1 MFTYILSIEGKD
13 AKGLIY
19 NVTHVLYQFKCN
31 ITNQDEYV
39 TPNGRFYMRTE
50 FESDEVKDLLVIKN
64 ALDAQLRSTDLVI
77 RIHERSKKNIVILV
91 TKEHHCLSELLV
103 RHHFDELNAN
113 IIAVFGNHEVLRSYV
128 EKFDLPFITIS
139 HEGKSR
145 EQHESEVAEALNN
158 YDADY
163 IVLAKYM
170 RILSP
175 AFVEKFQGK
184 LINIHHSFLP
194 AFIGANPYKQAHERG
209 VKIIGATAHYVN
221 SELDQGPII
230 CQDVIQVDH
239 KHSAKDM
246 ARVGKDIEKM
256 VLFKALQ
263 LVFDDKVFISENRTV
278 IL

>member
-1 MFTYILSIEGKD
+1 MYTYILCIEGRD

-19 NVTHVLYQFKCN
+19 NVTHVLYQFRCN
-31 ITNQDEYV
+31 IINQDEYV
-39 TPNGRFYMRTE
+39 TDSGHFYMRTE
-50 FESDEVKDLLVIKN
+50 FESDEEKDLTVILN
-64 ALDAQLRSTDLVI
+64 ALQSQLNYTDLKI
-77 RIHERSKKNIVILV
+77 RIGKKSKKNIVILV

-113 IIAVFGNHEVLRSYV
+113 ILAVIGNHDILSDYV
-128 EKFDLPFITIS
+128 SKFGIPYITIG
-139 HEGKSR
+139 HEGVSR
-145 EQHESEVAEALNN
+145 EEHEELVMAKLNEFN
-158 YDADY
+158 TDY

-175 AFVEKFQGK
+175 NFVAQYVGK

-194 AFIGANPYKQAHERG
+194 AFVGANPYKQAHQRG

-221 SELDQGPII
+221 TELDQGPII

-239 KHSAKDM
+239 KHSPKDM
-246 ARVGKDIEKM
+246 SRIGKDIEKM
-256 VLFKALQ
+256 VLFKSLQ

>member
-1 MFTYILSIEGKD
+1 
-13 AKGLIY
+13 
-19 NVTHVLYQFKCN
+19 
-31 ITNQDEYV
+31 
-39 TPNGRFYMRTE
+39 MRTE

-64 ALDAQLRSTDLVI
+64 ALDAQLRSTDLII

-145 EQHESEVAEALNN
+145 EQHESEVAEALNK

>member
-39 TPNGRFYMRTE
+39 TPTGRFFMRTE
-50 FESDEVKDLLVIKN
+50 FESDEVKDLGIIKD
-64 ALDAQLRSTDLVI
+64 ALDDQLQSKDLKIKI
-77 RIHERSKKNIVILV
+77 RERSKKNIVILV

-113 IIAVFGNHEVLRSYV
+113 ILAVIGNHEVLKDYV
-128 EKFDLPFITIS
+128 TKFGLPFITIT

-145 EQHESEVAEALNN
+145 EQHEIEMIKALKS
-158 YDADY
+158 YDTDY
-163 IVLAKYM
+163 VVLAKYM

-175 AFVEKFQGK
+175 EFVDKFQGK
-184 LINIHHSFLP
+184 LSNIHHSFLP
-194 AFIGANPYKQAHERG
+194 AFIGASPYKQAYERG

-221 SELDQGPII
+221 SDLDQGPII

-239 KHSAKDM
+239 RQSAKDM
-246 ARVGKDIEKM
+246 SRVGKDVEKM